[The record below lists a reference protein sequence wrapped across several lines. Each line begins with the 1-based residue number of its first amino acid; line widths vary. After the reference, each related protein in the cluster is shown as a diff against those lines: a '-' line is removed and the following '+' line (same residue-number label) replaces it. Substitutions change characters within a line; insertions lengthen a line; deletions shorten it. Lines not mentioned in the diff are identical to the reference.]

1 MSEQKDVL
9 EALKGWTEEQ
19 KAAAL
24 EALLQEA
31 VANWPDRSKDLY
43 FDDIGGVSGDLSW
56 LSKYWGAASK
66 HWGADSEEGEGEGED
81 LPLVSVLELLT
92 MFSLQSVGCLD
103 SVIEFV
109 SRSMQD
115 QDELTYEVTRG
126 LRALLKGEE
135 EDSKSEEG

>member
-31 VANWPDRSKDLY
+31 VANWPDRSKELY
-43 FDDIGGVSGDLSW
+43 FDDIGGVNEDLNW

-66 HWGADSEEGEGEGED
+66 GWGADSEEGEGED

-115 QDELTYEVTRG
+115 QDGLTYEVARG
-126 LRALLKGEE
+126 LRALLEGEE
-135 EDSKSEEG
+135 EDSESEES